1 MKYYHWGK
9 WQIEKTS
16 VHHRDFNYPRR
27 LREINLGERLI
38 LVLMDVHHVQ
48 YLIKKK
54 EKKKWEGLWE
64 RRWLKTT
71 LVLVGGGLI
80 NLRVVN

>member
-54 EKKKWEGLWE
+54 REEKM
-64 RRWLKTT
+64 
-71 LVLVGGGLI
+71 GGALGEKVAQD
-80 NLRVVN
+80 NSCVSWWGVN